1 MLLVNTVRLEA
12 LARLIARGYPPVL
25 AASAAGYRD
34 LRVSRG
40 ATRLAPRPAM
50 GEAKARRGAA
60 AADKETGSA
69 GDAQSAPPPPPLPL
83 PPMLTEEE
91 WLAKYATVLHRE
103 SPARP

>member
-1 MLLVNTVRLEA
+1 MLLANTVRLEA
-12 LARLIARGYPPVL
+12 LARLIALGCPPVL
-25 AASAAGYRD
+25 AANAAGYRD
-34 LRVSRG
+34 LRVSRA

-50 GEAKARRGAA
+50 GETKARRGAA

-69 GDAQSAPPPPPLPL
+69 GDAQSAPPPPPLP
-83 PPMLTEEE
+83 PMLTEEE